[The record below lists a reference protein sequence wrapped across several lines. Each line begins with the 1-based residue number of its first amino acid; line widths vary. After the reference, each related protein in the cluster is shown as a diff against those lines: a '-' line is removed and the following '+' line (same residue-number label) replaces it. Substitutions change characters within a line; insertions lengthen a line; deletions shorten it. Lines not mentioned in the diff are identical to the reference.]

1 MSVVWF
7 ELRLE
12 IPAAYSDAV
21 ANFLMESGAPGL
33 QLEEHGATVSLVTY
47 YPSLPALE
55 PMQRYCADLGAPLD
69 AGAIRMRE
77 IAEQDWAE
85 NWKLNFHPQSIG
97 ERLYVCPPWD
107 AAAPPDRLAIVIEPG
122 MAFGTGQHATT
133 RGCLSALDWA
143 LQTRCVGRALDVGT
157 GSGILA
163 IALAKLGVPEVWA
176 IDVDPQ
182 ALAIAEANAA
192 RNGVAKQI
200 RFTFDTNIVADCADL
215 LVANLFTNLLLDSA
229 ARFAS
234 LVVPDGLL
242 ICSGFIEDDEQRVR
256 RTYESF
262 AFDLARR
269 YEQDGWVTLA
279 LERSARR

>member
-1 MSVVWF
+1 MPVVWY
-7 ELRLE
+7 ELTLE
-12 IPAAYSDAV
+12 IPTAHAEAV

-33 QLEEHGATVSLVTY
+33 QLEEHGATVSVVTH
-47 YPSLPALE
+47 YPSAPTLE
-55 PMQRYCADLGAPLD
+55 PLQRYCADLGAPLD
-69 AGAIRMRE
+69 AAAIRMRK
-77 IAEQDWAE
+77 IAEHDWAE

-107 AAAPPDRLAIVIEPG
+107 AAAPPERLAIVIEPG

-143 LQTRCVGRALDVGT
+143 LGTKWVGQALDVGT

-163 IALAKLGVPEVWA
+163 IAMARLGVPQVWA

-192 RNGVAKQI
+192 RNGVATQI
-200 RFTFDTNIVADCADL
+200 SFTLDINMVAGCAQL
-215 LVANLFTNLLLDSA
+215 LVANLFTKLLVDSA
-229 ARFAS
+229 SRFGR

-242 ICSGFIEDDEQRVR
+242 ICSGFIEDDEQQVR
-256 RTYESF
+256 RAYESL
-262 AFDLARR
+262 AFGLARR

-279 LERSARR
+279 LERSAQP